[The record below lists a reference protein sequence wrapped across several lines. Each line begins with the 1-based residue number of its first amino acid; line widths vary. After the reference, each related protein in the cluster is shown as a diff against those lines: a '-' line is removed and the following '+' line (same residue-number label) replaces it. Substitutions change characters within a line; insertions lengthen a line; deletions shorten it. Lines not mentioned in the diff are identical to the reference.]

1 MQEEVDGLKNKI
13 KKFSK
18 GDFQLAQPQVVFPDT
33 SLILTIGEGEVYKG
47 YFMIKNRGEGSIRGL
62 VYSSSFRMRCLEQVF
77 EGNPVRVEFEYD
89 G

>member
-47 YFMIKNRGEGSIRGL
+47 YFMILFVCVVWNRDLKGIR
-62 VYSSSFRMRCLEQVF
+62 
-77 EGNPVRVEFEYD
+77 
-89 G
+89 

>member
-33 SLILTIGEGEVYKG
+33 SLILTIGEGEV
-47 YFMIKNRGEGSIRGL
+47 IRDI
-62 VYSSSFRMRCLEQVF
+62 S
-77 EGNPVRVEFEYD
+77 
-89 G
+89 